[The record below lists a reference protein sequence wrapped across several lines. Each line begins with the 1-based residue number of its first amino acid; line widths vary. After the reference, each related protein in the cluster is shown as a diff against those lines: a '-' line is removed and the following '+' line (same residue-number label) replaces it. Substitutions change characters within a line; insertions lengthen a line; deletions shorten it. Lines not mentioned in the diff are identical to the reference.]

1 MRWGGEHWCSL
12 FNHGLYLGRH
22 AARWQGRVVRQ
33 SDLPPR
39 QAATRLLFRPAMS
52 DFTDPF
58 DQIVEAPFDT
68 ALSER
73 YLVYA
78 LSTITA
84 RSLPDLRDGLKPVH
98 RRLHWA
104 MRLLKLDPASGYTK
118 CAREIGRGPVRTPV
132 TNAQIVCS

>member
-1 MRWGGEHWCSL
+1 MRWSGEHWCSL

-33 SDLPPR
+33 SALPPR

-84 RSLPDLRDGLKPVH
+84 RSLPDLRDGLKP
-98 RRLHWA
+98 
-104 MRLLKLDPASGYTK
+104 
-118 CAREIGRGPVRTPV
+118 EIGSASCRER
-132 TNAQIVCS
+132 VCQYV